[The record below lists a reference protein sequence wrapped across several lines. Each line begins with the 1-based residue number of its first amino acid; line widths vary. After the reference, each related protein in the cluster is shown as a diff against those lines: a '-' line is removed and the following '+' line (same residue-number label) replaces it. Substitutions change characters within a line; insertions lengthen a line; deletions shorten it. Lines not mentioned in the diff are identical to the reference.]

1 MASGV
6 SGFGTVLIWNYQK
19 ILELTNIGGVSQSRA
34 TIDVTS
40 HDSPDGYQEFVA
52 GLGDGGEI
60 PLEGNF
66 ISSDANGQIALHTDI
81 QGGTKRYC
89 YIVFPMAQGGSMEG
103 YAIATGFA
111 SAFPIDNKIPLTGS
125 LKVSGK
131 PSMYITQ
138 SAGMSA
144 LSGIEEESGS
154 ALSIAEEIAV
164 GTYAYTCSVNTASSY
179 VKLTI
184 TAASHTIYA
193 GGVVQTTTVQGGE
206 IALGAAGTTTDILII
221 VYESS
226 KSPRLYTLTVTRAAA

>member
-66 ISSDANGQIALHTDI
+66 ISGDANGQIALHTDI

-89 YIVFPMAQGGSMEG
+89 YIVFPMAQGGSMEA
-103 YAIATGFA
+103 YAIATRFA
-111 SAFPIDNKIPLTGS
+111 NAFPIDNKIPLTGA
-125 LKVSGK
+125 LKISGK

-138 SAGMSA
+138 SAGMSG
-144 LSGIEEESGS
+144 LTGIESKDTG
-154 ALSIAEEIAV
+154 ALTITPTIAA
-164 GTYAYTCSVNTASSY
+164 GTYAYACTVDTTSTW

-193 GGVVQTTTVQGGE
+193 DGVAQTSTVQGGE

-226 KSPRLYTLTVTRAAA
+226 KSPRLYILTVTRAAS

>member
-1 MASGV
+1 MSSGT

-19 ILELTNIGGVSQSRA
+19 VLELSSIGGISQTA
-34 TIDVTS
+34 GTIDVTS
-40 HDSPDGYQEFVA
+40 HDSSDGFKEYIA
-52 GLGDGGEI
+52 GMRDGGEMAI
-60 PLEGNF
+60 EGNF
-66 ISSDANGQIALHTDI
+66 ISTDANGQIAFHTDI
-81 QGGTKRYC
+81 QAGTKRYA
-89 YIVFPMAQGGSMEG
+89 YIVFPMALGGSQEF
-103 YAIATGFA
+103 YAIATGFSLA
-111 SAFPIDNKIPLTGS
+111 QPIDDKLGVSGS
-125 LKVSGK
+125 LKLSGK
-131 PSMYITQ
+131 PPMYITQ

-193 GGVVQTTTVQGGE
+193 DGTAQTTTVQGGE

-226 KSPRLYTLTVTRAAA
+226 KSPRLYILTVTRAAS